1 VKNENLFEDFTE
13 RRFHRENISKERNPD
28 IMCNRN
34 VGKKLYVSGVKYK
47 GMLKSQQNAREER
60 YIYVSSGPQDG
71 TALITTFKKKRGLL

>member
-1 VKNENLFEDFTE
+1 
-13 RRFHRENISKERNPD
+13 
-28 IMCNRN
+28 MCNRN

-47 GMLKSQQNAREER
+47 GILKSQQNAREER